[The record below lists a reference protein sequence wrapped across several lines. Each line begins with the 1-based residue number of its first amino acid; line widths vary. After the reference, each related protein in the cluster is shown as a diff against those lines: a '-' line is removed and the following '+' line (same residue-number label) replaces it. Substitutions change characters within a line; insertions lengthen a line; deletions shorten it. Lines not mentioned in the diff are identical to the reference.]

1 MNKRSMTK
9 ANHHESTSKKKY
21 IVAATISGA
30 VVAFAIAFWKQIAAL
45 VLIIILLIASMF
57 SRPNVC
63 EDIAR
68 YEELR
73 SGPNAAEDY
82 QERWGMDESIWPQ
95 KITAEMDVKDYKM
108 IYYNPW
114 DAQYLGYL
122 VVEYPK
128 EQYDAEVKRLKDY
141 KSTEY
146 KGYYGVTGEEDY
158 NLLAINADPY
168 YGFIYAMT
176 DDKNTIIYAEQVFCN
191 YFMDLKYEK
200 YMPKE
205 YFLDGFN
212 AKSDN
217 PYAQEHRRVLDEIA
231 E

>member
-1 MNKRSMTK
+1 MNDPNNATK
-9 ANHHESTSKKKY
+9 INNRKNKLVIGAICAIAA
-21 IVAATISGA
+21 IVAISWKK
-30 VVAFAIAFWKQIAAL
+30 IAL
-45 VLIIILLIASMF
+45 LGIIIVLFLGTLFA
-57 SRPNVC
+57 RPEVC
-63 EDIAR
+63 VDIAR
-68 YEELR
+68 YEQLR

-95 KITAEMDVKDYKM
+95 KITADMDVKDYKM
-108 IYYNPW
+108 VYYNPW

-205 YFLDGFN
+205 YFLDSFN

-217 PYAQEHRRVLDEIA
+217 PYAQEHRRGLDEIA